1 MSWVVDR
8 RKFHLGL
15 VGLMTFLVVLAFW
28 LFPMLSQKTGLE
40 WADELFNQL
49 AKNSI
54 YFMPTATRRATKFE
68 GVVVDLGVD
77 PRWTG
82 GDARIAQIVQRN
94 GMSARVIGDG
104 RVRIVSDLGLLAK
117 AAADDADLLFKGQE
131 QDLSD
136 KYGMGGKEVIYY
148 WWTAFDGLVRRYI
161 QENRP
166 SEADFARFM
175 TTRVLEP
182 SYNFGGIPSRNI
194 SENVGIV
201 VFLLGFY
208 ILYTLW
214 LGFSIMFLFEG
225 IGIRPTRSAEKKEA

>member
-1 MSWVVDR
+1 MGCVVDKKR
-8 RKFHLGL
+8 FILGL
-15 VGLMTFLVVLAFW
+15 LGLLTFLVVLAFW
-28 LFPMLSQKTGLE
+28 LFPVIYEKTGLE

-54 YFMPTATRRATKFE
+54 YFMPGAMRRAAKFE
-68 GVVVDLGVD
+68 GVSVDLGVN
-77 PRWTG
+77 PRWPG
-82 GDARIAQIVQRN
+82 GDERIVQIVQGN

-117 AAADDADLLFKGQE
+117 AAAEDADLLFKGRE
-131 QDLSD
+131 RELRN
-136 KYGMGGKEVIYY
+136 KYGMSGKDVIYF

-166 SEADFARFM
+166 VEADFARFM

-182 SYNFGGIPSRNI
+182 SYNFSGIQSRNI
-194 SENVGIV
+194 SENVVIV
-201 VFLLGFY
+201 VFLLSFY

-214 LGFSIMFLFEG
+214 LGVSIMFVFEG
-225 IGIRPTRSAEKKEA
+225 FGIRATKPAEKREA